1 MATATTNGWFNLP
14 AVGGDSGTWGDTLN
28 ANWTALDTLL
38 GTNASG
44 LVAADFVKLAGVTS
58 SAAELNILDGV
69 TATAAEINR
78 VDGLTKDLSFLNAV
92 TANSTEINKLDG
104 LTATTAE
111 LNFID
116 GVTSAI
122 QTQINAKVAL
132 GDIPTQTDATW
143 QAGTDT
149 TESLVSAEKIASN
162 SYTYKATANDGGINL
177 ISGLQVRWGRQTSTL
192 DTAQS
197 FAYSQAFT
205 TNTLVV
211 MTQIRTVGS
220 DKCLSVTLQDANGF
234 TINRDD
240 DIDGNQNFFYLAIG
254 K

>member
-1 MATATTNGWFNLP
+1 MATATTNGWFDLP

-92 TANSTEINKLDG
+92 TADSTEINKLDG

-122 QTQINAKVAL
+122 QTQIDGKTAL
-132 GDIPTQTDATW
+132 GDIPTQSDATW

-149 TESLVSAEKIASN
+149 TESLITAEKFVNN
-162 SYTYKATANDGGINL
+162 SYTYRSTLPTGGIDL
-177 ISGLQVRWGRQTSTL
+177 VSGLQVRWGRQTSTL
-192 DTAQS
+192 DTAEVFTYTS
-197 FAYSQAFT
+197 AFT
-205 TNTLVV
+205 TNTSVV
-211 MTQIRTVGS
+211 MTQMRTANQERA
-220 DKCLSVTLQDANGF
+220 LSVTTQDAHGF
-234 TINRDD
+234 TIDRDSG
-240 DIDGNQNFFYLAIG
+240 IDGSQNFFYLAIG